1 MFLKDVNETLDHK
14 IVGGSEYCW
23 TCWDN
28 ARFLDYESDFSHAS
42 VVFNSQ
48 TQEIYCAEITS
59 KEDDL
64 VAYRWLNPAF
74 KQAHLEEAK
83 SRGVDPNI
91 AWDDVT
97 WVDLE
102 LAEDFLEKAQ
112 SIFNGAKFDR
122 RVSIPLTFT
131 DEELLKYMK
140 LAHERDITFNQLIEE
155 ALLNAIEECK
165 NGKLFNTQTK

>member
-28 ARFLDYESDFSHAS
+28 ARFLDYESDYSHAS

-59 KEDDL
+59 KEDST
-64 VAYRWLNPAF
+64 VAYRWLNPSY
-74 KQAHLEEAK
+74 KKAHLDECKE
-83 SRGVDPNI
+83 RGVDPYI
-91 AWDDVT
+91 AWDDVKF
-97 WVDLE
+97 VDLE
-102 LAEDFLEKAQ
+102 LEEDWHEKAHA
-112 SIFNGAKFDR
+112 IFNGEDFDR
-122 RVSIPLTFT
+122 RVSVPLNFT

-140 LAHERDITFNQLIEE
+140 MAHERDITFNQFIEE
-155 ALLNAIEECK
+155 ALRAAINECE
-165 NGKLFNTQTK
+165 NGTLFNSQTK